1 LLSRITTIGVYGFT
15 AETFVAALTG
25 ASIDM
30 LVDVRM
36 RRGVRGHEYAWANK
50 ERLIAEMAEAG
61 IQYLHVRD
69 LATPNTIRKSQYQA
83 DAAEHTTQRHRQ
95 HVSSAFR
102 QAYGEQVLD
111 VFDFEGFRNSL
122 PDDVSSIALMC
133 VETEPEA
140 CHRSLVS
147 SEMHQR
153 WGLPV
158 VNLLPPGY
166 EPE

>member
-1 LLSRITTIGVYGFT
+1 MLSRIATIGVYGFT
-15 AETFVAALTG
+15 AETFVDSLTG

-50 ERLIAEMAEAG
+50 ERLIALMDGAG
-61 IQYLHVRD
+61 IQYLHERD
-69 LATPNTIRKSQYQA
+69 LATPNAIRKSQYQA

-111 VFDFEGFRNSL
+111 VFDFEALRTSL
-122 PDDVSSIALMC
+122 PGNVSSIALMC

-140 CHRSLVS
+140 CHRSLVA
-147 SEMHQR
+147 SEMHHR

-158 VNLLPPGY
+158 INLLPPGF
-166 EPE
+166 EQD

>member
-1 LLSRITTIGVYGFT
+1 MFT
-15 AETFVAALTG
+15 EALAA
-25 ASIDM
+25 AAIDM

-50 ERLIAEMAEAG
+50 ERLMAAMEAHG

-69 LATPNTIRKSQYQA
+69 LATPDAIRKAQYQV
-83 DAAEHTTQRHRQ
+83 DSAERTTQRHRQ
-95 HVSSAFR
+95 RVSSTFR

-111 VFDFEGFRNSL
+111 AFDFDAFRSSL
-122 PDDVSSIALMC
+122 PADVRSIALMC

-140 CHRSLVS
+140 CHRSLIA
-147 SEMHQR
+147 SEMHHR

-158 VNLLPPGY
+158 TNLMPPDY
-166 EPE
+166 DPD